1 MVEPLLIELP
11 LGSAADKARLL
22 AAGAHWGGALSPA
35 QYAARDEHVAAH
47 SAWMRSPGAY
57 TVYALAAPNEAPLAY
72 CDTFEMRALCCEEEG
87 IAAPC
92 AVLGIASVFTPTQHR
107 RQGHA
112 SRMLTQLAASV
123 RQRGKAVA
131 LLLMCEIA
139 PEIYARCGYVAPE
152 AAPAADWAF
161 SAEVTSVA
169 PPARTSSVLQA
180 DLPALAA
187 RCAELAQ
194 RDLLSQR
201 VVGAITVTP
210 TADQLRWH
218 MARYVGRR
226 HAQGLSP
233 CASEEEACGAACGDA
248 FAVWALDAEESTPGV
263 HTLVLRI
270 LALCASA
277 DAEATAAVLAAAV
290 AAALR
295 AGAPLGRTVAWD
307 TGTLQARSAAAGTT
321 RWAPPAE
328 QLARWGVASVH
339 EARCCE
345 SVPMMAPLRPH
356 VLPATWTWVP
366 RGVWV

>member
-11 LGSAADKARLL
+11 LGSAADKARLQ

-35 QYAARDEHVAAH
+35 QYAMRDEHVAAH
-47 SAWMRSPGAY
+47 SAWMHSPGAY
-57 TVYALAAPNEAPLAY
+57 TIYALVAPGEAPLAY
-72 CDTFEMRALCCEEEG
+72 CDTFELRALCCEEDG
-87 IAAPC
+87 AATPC
-92 AVLGIASVFTPTQHR
+92 TVFGIASVFTSPQHR

-139 PEIYARCGYVAPE
+139 PEIYARCGFVAPE

-161 SAEVTSVA
+161 SAEVASVA

-187 RCAELAQ
+187 RCAELAE
-194 RDLLSQR
+194 RDLLAQR

-218 MARYVGRR
+218 MARYAGRR
-226 HAQGLSP
+226 AAQGLSP
-233 CASEEEACGAACGDA
+233 PPDEEACGAACGDA
-248 FAVWALDAEESTPGV
+248 FAVWALDAEESTPGL
-263 HTLVLRI
+263 HTVVLRI

-307 TGTLQARSAAAGTT
+307 TGTLQASSSAASAE

-328 QLARWGVASVH
+328 QLARCGVASVH
-339 EARCCE
+339 EARRCE

-356 VLPATWTWVP
+356 VLPATWAWVP